1 MLIAALTP
9 LIAYITFGAL
19 LRVAGVVSADLAPT
33 LFRFVF
39 VCTLPPLVFASI
51 VGAPLDAES
60 GLLPLTGFLI
70 NITCALAAWC
80 WGRWRGLD
88 RRDTGLLIFNA
99 SIINMLFTYPFVQAI
114 VGDDGLRD
122 AALFD
127 IGNATYV
134 ATIASVMA
142 TRFGREGDAGIGS
155 SLAELL
161 RLPIFYGLAA
171 ALVVNL
177 SGITLPPLVLDVA
190 WPIGRAST
198 PIILVALG
206 ISLTPAAFSG
216 GLPVVPIL
224 FRMGLG
230 FVLGVLL
237 TAAFG
242 IDGQTRWIVL
252 AGAAAPI
259 GFGAVTLAAVGRL
272 DVEKA
277 AAAVS
282 VSVTLGIV
290 TSTALLVVGRSLV
303 GS

>member
-1 MLIAALTP
+1 MLVEALTP
-9 LIAYITFGAL
+9 LIAYIAF
-19 LRVAGVVSADLAPT
+19 GVVLRLANVVTAELAPI

-39 VCTLPPLVFASI
+39 VCTLPPLIFASI
-51 VGAPLDAES
+51 AEAPLGAES
-60 GLLPLTGFLI
+60 ALLPLTGFTI
-70 NITCALAAWC
+70 NISCALAAWA
-80 WGRWRGLD
+80 WGHWRGLAHKE
-88 RRDTGLLIFNA
+88 TALLIFNA

-114 VGDDGLRD
+114 VGEAGLRD

-134 ATIASVMA
+134 ATIASMLA
-142 TRFGREGDAGIGS
+142 MYYGQEGEVRIRRA
-155 SLAELL
+155 LVELL

-171 ALVVNL
+171 ALLVNL
-177 SGITLPPLVLDVA
+177 TGIPLPSLVLDVA

-206 ISLTPAAFSG
+206 ISLTRASFSA

-230 FVLGVLL
+230 FVLGVAL
-237 TAAFG
+237 TSLFD
-242 IDGQTRWIVL
+242 IDGTTRWVVL

-259 GFGAVTLAAVGRL
+259 GFGAVTLAAVGKL
-272 DVEKA
+272 DVPRA

-282 VSVTLGIV
+282 VSVLLGIV
-290 TSTALLVVGRSLV
+290 TSTALLAIGRSA
-303 GS
+303 G